1 MDETG
6 MANGRAARLKGGGFS
21 FPANHLF
28 SVKNCAKRNAVVVTS
43 VRLAVDGLLMVVTAE
58 VEADKVV
65 RLLVK

>member
-1 MDETG
+1 M
-6 MANGRAARLKGGGFS
+6 
-21 FPANHLF
+21 
-28 SVKNCAKRNAVVVTS
+28 KNCPKRNAVVVTS